1 LERPLRLLL
10 FIAFGFLSVAVSA
23 QDVPLFT
30 QKLTNSFLYN
40 PSVAGNTFGSIT
52 FSHRKMWSGV
62 QDAPNTNLLSVHTP
76 FSEHKFGVGLNFY
89 SDNIGIT
96 QNIYLSSAFAYH
108 IKITD
113 DRMLSFGVSGEYS
126 NLKLD
131 PAKADVIDPNDPL
144 LRTGSSQNH
153 IDFSFGTSYKSK
165 YLSLGASANRLSS
178 LLGIADST
186 DQFPAF
192 YSGFIQGTI
201 PLAGEKHLLEPMI
214 TYRSFASGEPQLDA
228 GLYYTYDDFAILGTS
243 YRSGGA
249 LNLTA
254 ALKFN
259 KRVLIGYSR
268 DMYTSDI
275 NQGVGAT
282 NEITIRLDFRNES
295 YYTKQRNARAIN
307 THALAIRRKTLSMYQ
322 TKGKPMQK
330 NSRYKKKL
338 KKNSFMSPNHRMN
351 ASKKLMTVKSKRKSA
366 QKSRRRK

>member
-1 LERPLRLLL
+1 MKRPLLLL
-10 FIAFGFLSVAVSA
+10 AFGLLTFAVQA

-76 FSEHKFGVGLNFY
+76 FGQHKFGLGLNFY

-108 IKITD
+108 IKIND
-113 DRMLSFGVSGEYS
+113 NRMLSFGVSGEYS

-131 PAKADVIDPNDPL
+131 PTKADVIDPNDPL
-144 LRTGSSQNH
+144 LRSTSSQSH
-153 IDFSFGTSYKSK
+153 LDFSFGTSYKSK
-165 YLSLGASANRLSS
+165 YVSLGASANKISS

-192 YSGFIQGTI
+192 YSGFLQFTI
-201 PLAGEKHLLEPMI
+201 PFADERHLLEPMV
-214 TYRSFASGEPQLDA
+214 TYRSFASGEPQFDA
-228 GLYYTYDDFAILGTS
+228 GLYYTYNDFAILGSS

-259 KRVLIGYSR
+259 KRILVGYSR
-268 DMYTSDI
+268 DMYTSDV
-275 NQGVGAT
+275 NKGVGAT

-295 YYTKQRNARAIN
+295 YYTKARNARAIN
-307 THALAIRRKTLSMYQ
+307 TNALAIRRKTLSMYQ
-322 TKGKPMQK
+322 AKGRPMQK
-330 NSRYKKKL
+330 SSRYKKKI

-351 ASKKLMTVKSKRKSA
+351 ASKKLMTVKSKRKPGY
-366 QKSRRRK
+366 KRRR